1 MAILLSIDTALE
13 NASICLAK
21 GDDIIGMS
29 TNSDQKDHAAW
40 LHVSIRENLERNGLQ
55 PHSLEGIIV
64 SIGPGSYTGLRIG
77 LATAKGLCY
86 ALKIPLVAVSTL
98 EMIAYAAQ
106 DEAVDL
112 ICPLIDARR
121 MEVFMALYDR
131 QLTQIRAPESKILD
145 ANSFDE
151 LLTNRNLIFCGS
163 GSKKLQ
169 DILSHPRAFFSPVQA
184 TAVHLSKIGLQHFT
198 AQRFADLAYTEP
210 FYLKDFHT
218 HQTPQK

>member
-21 GDDIIGMS
+21 GDEIIGMS
-29 TNSDQKDHAAW
+29 TNTDQRDHAAW
-40 LHVSIRENLERNGLQ
+40 LHVSIRENLERNNLQ
-55 PHSLEGIIV
+55 PGSLNGIIV

-77 LATAKGLCY
+77 LSTAKGLCY

-131 QLTQIRAPESKILD
+131 QLTLIKTPKSIIVD

-151 LLTNRNLIFCGS
+151 LLFNRNLIFCGS
-163 GSKKLQ
+163 G
-169 DILSHPRAFFSPVQA
+169 
-184 TAVHLSKIGLQHFT
+184 
-198 AQRFADLAYTEP
+198 
-210 FYLKDFHT
+210 
-218 HQTPQK
+218 

>member
-13 NASICLAK
+13 NASICLTK
-21 GDDIIGMS
+21 GDEVLGFT
-29 TNSDQKDHAAW
+29 TNTDQKDHAAW
-40 LHVSIRENLERNGLQ
+40 LHVSIRENLEKNKLQ
-55 PHSLEGIIV
+55 TTSLEGIIV

-86 ALKIPLVAVSTL
+86 ALNIPLIAVSTL

-106 DEAVDL
+106 NEAIDL

-131 QLTQIRAPESKILD
+131 HLTLVKEPQAMIID
-145 ANSFDE
+145 ANSFDDI
-151 LLTNRNLIFCGS
+151 LSNRNLIFCGS
-163 GSKKLQ
+163 GSNKVQSL
-169 DILSHPRAFFSPVQA
+169 LSNPRAFFSTVQPSA
-184 TAVHLSKIGLQHFT
+184 LHLSKIGLQHCT
-198 AQRFADLAYTEP
+198 AQRFADLAYVEP

-218 HQTPQK
+218 NQTLKK